1 MDNYDKTRDAFYA
14 VQTARLAYECDPTP
28 ANKRR
33 WGPGGVQPG
42 AAELRAADSYR
53 VEES

>member
-33 WGPGGVQPG
+33 WD
-42 AAELRAADSYR
+42 AAVARWLALLDRRDL
-53 VEES
+53 VEVRP